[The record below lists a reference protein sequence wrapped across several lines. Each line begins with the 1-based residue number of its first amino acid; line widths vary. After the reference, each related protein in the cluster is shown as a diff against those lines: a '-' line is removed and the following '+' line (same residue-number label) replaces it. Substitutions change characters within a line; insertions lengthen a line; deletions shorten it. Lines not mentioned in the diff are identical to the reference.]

1 MIEIQRNSD
10 IASFCQATDKKA
22 KISCKKNNSAL
33 FHKEIF
39 VVSCNYF
46 SILLVP
52 SPPRV
57 SFMFLDDFLQLVLE
71 DFTLTGYIKLI
82 EKLRRVSFISSIIVS
97 APKSGYYLIFSEG
110 GGLLYYKVI
119 RLQGFLF
126 VRLLDTHY
134 PTDNV

>member
-1 MIEIQRNSD
+1 
-10 IASFCQATDKKA
+10 
-22 KISCKKNNSAL
+22 
-33 FHKEIF
+33 
-39 VVSCNYF
+39 
-46 SILLVP
+46 
-52 SPPRV
+52 
-57 SFMFLDDFLQLVLE
+57 MFLDDFLQLVLE